1 MLAAFMKISRFAAG
15 FNLAQAGK
23 AACAAAVAFLAS
35 SIDADDDCQIC
46 LCEEG
51 EVTEN
56 VVSVVTSFP
65 LMRRGTVYEA
75 SAAIVERRNVSN
87 RLRGTIDV
95 KFLTC
100 STQQKMRRRGELQ
113 GQTLGR
119 SNFFDGDISHRH
131 CRIVEAAGPFGR
143 SGRGV
148 GGTCVQTNSGASK
161 KHHRQVSVEIH
172 SL

>member
-51 EVTEN
+51 EVMEN

-75 SAAIVERRNVSN
+75 SVVIVEGSNV
-87 RLRGTIDV
+87 
-95 KFLTC
+95 
-100 STQQKMRRRGELQ
+100 
-113 GQTLGR
+113 
-119 SNFFDGDISHRH
+119 
-131 CRIVEAAGPFGR
+131 
-143 SGRGV
+143 
-148 GGTCVQTNSGASK
+148 
-161 KHHRQVSVEIH
+161 
-172 SL
+172 